1 MLFIN
6 LIKID
11 TLDIVFVV
19 NIKPF
24 TLFHKM
30 KSMQL
35 PLNWTICLII
45 MVYHSGQLLP
55 K

>member
-6 LIKID
+6 LIKIHTSD
-11 TLDIVFVV
+11 TVCV

-24 TLFHKM
+24 TLFNKI

-35 PLNWTICLII
+35 PLNLNNMFNNNGLSLRTT
-45 MVYHSGQLLP
+45 LP

>member
-6 LIKID
+6 LIKSTHWI
-11 TLDIVFVV
+11 LFII

-24 TLFHKM
+24 TLFYKM
-30 KSMQL
+30 KFIQL
-35 PLNWTICLII
+35 PLNWTIYLII